1 MTNYIQEN
9 LLKFEQFQNLPDNSL
24 NWLGSQLELK
34 EYKKGDFLFEKG
46 KSIVHMELIFEGEFE
61 VYIIQQGSKKGV
73 GVFKAQDISGVLP
86 FSRLR
91 NAQGYGVA
99 TKKSV
104 VAKFPKEKLNEM
116 ICDHYQ
122 LTEVLVHTMNNRIR
136 NFTQQQV
143 QNEKLIALGKLSAGL
158 AHELN
163 NPASA
168 MVRSAEVLQEH
179 LTLLPEGFKAV
190 IKIKA
195 DDENIDYINGLMYDK
210 LNEESASLS
219 LMERTARE
227 DELFDWFENCNL
239 GNPDELVDLLVAYNF
254 SLDDLELIK
263 SKLRDE
269 DFYPVLNWIVQN
281 ITTQKT
287 VSEIREASQRIETL
301 IQSIKSYSYMDRN
314 LDFQAINIHEGIKNT
329 VTVLNHKI
337 GKAGHEVVFD
347 FDKELPDI
355 QGLPGELNQVWTN
368 IIDNA
373 IDAFP
378 EKNGKLEIK
387 TSHSDQSVMIRFIDN
402 GHGIPEDIQNHIFE
416 PFYTTKEIGRGT
428 GLGLDMVLKIL
439 KQHQADI
446 KVDSE
451 PGHTEFSICFPKKN
465 LQKKNTEQT
474 KE

>member
-1 MTNYIQEN
+1 MTDYIHQN
-9 LLKFEQFQNLPDNSL
+9 LLKFEQFQNIPDDSL
-24 NWLGSQLELK
+24 EWLGSHLKIK
-34 EYKKGDFLFEKG
+34 EYEKGDFLFEKG
-46 KSIVHMELIFEGEFE
+46 KPIVHMELIFEGEFE
-61 VYIIQQGSKKGV
+61 VYLVQQGSKKGV
-73 GVFKAQDISGVLP
+73 GMFRSQDISGVLP
-86 FSRLR
+86 FSRLQ

-104 VAKFPKEKLNEM
+104 VAKFPKEKISEM

-136 NFTQQQV
+136 SFTQQQV

-168 MVRSAEVLQEH
+168 MVRSAEMLQEH

-190 IKIKA
+190 IKIKT
-195 DDENIDYINGLMYDK
+195 DDESIDFINGLMYEK
-210 LNEESASLS
+210 LKEESASLS
-219 LMERTARE
+219 LMERTSRE

-239 GNPDELVDLLVAYNF
+239 GNPDDLVDLLVAYNF

-263 SKLRDE
+263 SKLREE

-287 VSEIREASQRIETL
+287 VAEIREASQRIENL
-301 IQSIKSYSYMDRN
+301 IKSIKSYSYMDRN
-314 LDFQAINIHEGIKNT
+314 MDFQPINIHEGIKNT

-337 GKAGHEVVFD
+337 GKVGHEVVFD
-347 FDKELPDI
+347 FEEELPKV

-378 EKNGKLEIK
+378 EKNGRLEIK
-387 TSHSDQSVMIRFIDN
+387 TSHSDRFIIVEFTDN
-402 GHGIPEDIQNHIFE
+402 GHGIPKDVQNHIFE
-416 PFYTTKEIGRGT
+416 PFYTMKEIGQGT

-439 KQHQADI
+439 KQHEADI
-446 KVDSE
+446 KVTSE
-451 PGHTEFSICFPKKN
+451 HGNTKFRICFPRKE
-465 LQKKNTEQT
+465 LQKNPT
-474 KE
+474 KDVKK